1 MTVTGPTMRVLRDVR
16 LSTKVLILYELAR
29 GRSAGRDLAGAIDGT
44 PQLVSDYLKLMER
57 EGLVERAGR
66 AVRPTVQGFQFLQER
81 LQELGDF
88 TYRAMREVNVIN
100 ACAAV
105 AGADIE
111 QGARVVLELRDG
123 VITAVPGEKGASTGV
138 AARAAKEGEDLA
150 VRDLEGILEYKAGTV
165 TMAALPS
172 ALEGGTA
179 KADLK
184 RLKAHLAGLAG
195 PVVAALDPVGLV
207 AARRLRL
214 DVGIRFGVERAV
226 VDAALR
232 GLDVLVLGGRDALGP
247 VIEAIDAH
255 NQQSAAR
262 IERSEMDLGK
272 G

>member
-1 MTVTGPTMRVLRDVR
+1 MTGPTVRVLRDVR
-16 LSTKVLILYELAR
+16 LSTKVLILYELAQ
-29 GRSAGRDLAGAIDGT
+29 GRSRGQRDLAGAIDAT

-105 AGADIE
+105 AVEDIGE
-111 QGARVVLELRDG
+111 GERVVLELRDG
-123 VITAVPGEKGASTGV
+123 TIVARPGEKGPSKGV
-138 AARAAKEGEDLA
+138 ATRAAKAGEDVA
-150 VRDLEGILEYKAGTV
+150 VRDLEGIMDIRTGAVTV
-165 TMAALPS
+165 AALPS
-172 ALEGGTA
+172 AVEGGTS

-184 RLKAHLAGLAG
+184 RLKAQLTGRPA

-207 AARRLRL
+207 AARKLRL
-214 DVGIRFGVERAV
+214 EVGIRFGAERAV

-232 GLDVLVLGGRDALGP
+232 GVDVLVLGGRDALGP
-247 VIEAIDAH
+247 VIEAVEAH
-255 NQQSAAR
+255 NQRSAVR
-262 IERSEMDLGK
+262 IEHSELDLGIR
-272 G
+272 